1 MQIVNH
7 VGCRRVAYKELNYP
21 KKQTV
26 LWNVA
31 KAKLKKKTYYS
42 NTER

>member
-21 KKQTV
+21 KKRTV